1 MLHDAAQENQIVC
14 ATLPNNSTIS
24 TLHGL
29 LRVLTNFGIIVD
41 SYTKNMES
49 TRKWLATETASWVQ
63 EVPLEHNIAKQL
75 ALHAAGKVPE
85 FIGGERSTPLARYW
99 QSRWHLHAKN
109 IAFSS
114 DIATYGSGEA
124 LGWLSHP
131 IEKPFF
137 IVDIRSALEGASV
150 RTRFENIDRILSGR
164 RPKSYSLW
172 LSGDTLMQQFLWGCI
187 LADVTSVYMAIVN
200 NIDPSDQS
208 LLAAIHPPHNS

>member
-75 ALHAAGKVPE
+75 ALHAAGKVLSLSVANGLRRSRATGSLVGIYTPKILHSLVILLPTE
-85 FIGGERSTPLARYW
+85 AARRWGGL
-99 QSRWHLHAKN
+99 
-109 IAFSS
+109 
-114 DIATYGSGEA
+114 
-124 LGWLSHP
+124 
-131 IEKPFF
+131 
-137 IVDIRSALEGASV
+137 VIRSKSRSSLSIFAVLLKAH
-150 RTRFENIDRILSGR
+150 RFGHDLRILIGS
-164 RPKSYSLW
+164 
-172 LSGDTLMQQFLWGCI
+172 
-187 LADVTSVYMAIVN
+187 
-200 NIDPSDQS
+200 
-208 LLAAIHPPHNS
+208 